1 MGLDRNPGYT
11 LPDKE
16 KEKKSISLGSLN
28 PFITEADNILVSKCC
43 RADALY
49 RISEKY
55 GYDIWEFCP
64 QCLELCDWDEI
75 KEDGNLGKKT
85 EDLFKSP
92 PMEYGM
98 KHLIDEVKE
107 EKEEKEFF
115 KEIVRN
121 PAPTKEEIENKHLF
135 DEMSEHYSEHGLPVK
150 VNEKT
155 LNDQNFSY
163 YDEIIKLIEW
173 TEDDKSNGYYNG
185 EDEELTPWQFSLS
198 DFQHPDRE
206 IDLLVKLWN
215 GELEGVISG
224 KIGEGFIYYFEA
236 DCLIYEVVI
245 SENMGLDSMSIVAE
259 AE

>member
-1 MGLDRNPGYT
+1 MFRIVAQCTIIISRSGTYFCTWARGKFSTWARDFNLGKVHIYYLLWGNMGLDRKPGYT

-75 KEDGNLGKKT
+75 KE
-85 EDLFKSP
+85 
-92 PMEYGM
+92 
-98 KHLIDEVKE
+98 
-107 EKEEKEFF
+107 EKED
-115 KEIVRN
+115 
-121 PAPTKEEIENKHLF
+121 KHLF
-135 DEMSEHYSEHGLPVK
+135 DDMSEYYSEHGLPAK
-150 VNEKT
+150 VNEVSR
-155 LNDQNFSY
+155 DQNFSY

-173 TEDDKSNGYYNG
+173 TEDDKSDGYYNG

-236 DCLIYEVVI
+236 DALIYEVVI

-259 AE
+259 SEQ